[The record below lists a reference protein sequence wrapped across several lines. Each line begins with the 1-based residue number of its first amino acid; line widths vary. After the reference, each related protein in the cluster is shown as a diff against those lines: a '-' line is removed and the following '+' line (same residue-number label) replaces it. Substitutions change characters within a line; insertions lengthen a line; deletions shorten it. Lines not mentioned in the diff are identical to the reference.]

1 MSKTEEL
8 KDFTILGPG
17 GVGGLLA
24 GLLARGGE
32 RTRVLAT
39 EGTAA
44 RIAASGLRIASP
56 VYGDFTAA
64 PDAAPRLTGPTDV
77 LFVTTKGTGLGHALA
92 RVPAEHVRGALIVP
106 LLNGFEHLDLLRE
119 RFPAARVLPAA
130 IHVGASRDEPGVIR
144 HTSPYNRL
152 EVAGEG
158 AQALAGALERAGVE
172 ARVVEG
178 GDRVLWDKYAF
189 LLPTA
194 LVCAHAL
201 MPIGRAREERRA
213 DMEAVLEEVV
223 RVAAAR
229 GVAVD
234 ADTVRLTIAER
245 PAHTRPSLLFDR
257 ETGRPMETDALGG
270 ALVRAARA
278 AGLEAPVTERL
289 VSDLQAWEA
298 ESAERP
304 RDG

>member
-1 MSKTEEL
+1 MSKSEEL

-17 GVGGLLA
+17 GVGGLLSA
-24 GLLARGGE
+24 LLARAGR

-44 RIAASGLRIASP
+44 RIADSGLSVGSP
-56 VYGDFTAA
+56 VYGDFTAE
-64 PDAAPRLTGPTDV
+64 PDAAHELTGPTDV
-77 LFVTTKGTGLGHALA
+77 LFVTTKGTGLSDALA

-106 LLNGFEHLDLLRE
+106 LLNGFEHVEVLRG
-119 RFPAARVLPAA
+119 RYPGARVLPAA
-130 IHVGASRDEPGVIR
+130 IHVGASRDAPGVIR
-144 HTSPYNRL
+144 HTSPYNRV
-152 EVAGEG
+152 EIAGEG
-158 AQALAGALERAGVE
+158 AHALAEVLREAGVE
-172 ARVVEG
+172 VDVVED

-194 LVCAHAL
+194 LVCAHAM

-213 DMEAVLEEVV
+213 DMDAVLEEVV

-229 GVAVD
+229 GVSVD
-234 ADTVRLTIAER
+234 ADAVRRTIAER

-278 AGLEAPVTERL
+278 AGLEVPVTERI
-289 VSDLQAWEA
+289 VADLEREEA
-298 ESAERP
+298 RA
-304 RDG
+304 G